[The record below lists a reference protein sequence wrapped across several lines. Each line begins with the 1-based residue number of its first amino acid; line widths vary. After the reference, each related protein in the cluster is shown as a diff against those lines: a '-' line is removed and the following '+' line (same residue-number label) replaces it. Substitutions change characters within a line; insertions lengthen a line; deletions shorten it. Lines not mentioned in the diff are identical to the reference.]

1 MIISYFTPASSAEQ
15 NMEKSSSWDLC
26 ISLYVHTF
34 DACAGCFCTISFTP
48 LSYVTKIWHVLLLT
62 CLVLSFVLDFYRS
75 CVPIGTIIWP
85 DTWSLWCLR
94 ERENQR
100 WIDIL
105 ISLHAQKQNKNTIIL
120 IHFYFLPRVQT
131 IRKIL
136 EIQSYK

>member
-85 DTWSLWCLR
+85 DTWSFWCLR

-100 WIDIL
+100 GIDIL
-105 ISLHAQKQNKNTIIL
+105 ISTHTNTHRHTDTQKKHYNT
-120 IHFYFLPRVQT
+120 HSFLFSST
-131 IRKIL
+131 CTDN
-136 EIQSYK
+136 